1 MPFELI
7 NADGTTTALHRE
19 PRTVD
24 GFNIPLPEEIDASRS
39 MAALALVHARVFKT
53 LLGLHRTST
62 PSLAPTPAVVEAYE
76 EILHDLIARRVPI
89 AINGVAA
96 PWTQP
101 LNARSV
107 TAWHKKAM
115 GSLIGGPRRNKW
127 PDLTHRLVL
136 AYGRAGYM
144 DPNRSR
150 LKTSTS
156 LTYAND
162 IPLHLAFEANN
173 HMAAAALIELGAN
186 FEGFPTK
193 DWVVSNNHVKDV
205 EVKAGDLG
213 AHLDAHC
220 PRGDP
225 ARAVIDGALMERAI
239 LEHSK
244 HSSLDAA
251 SQAALA
257 PMPLDVLCGSLSS
270 SAPARRRGL

>member
-136 AYGRAGYM
+136 AYCRAGYM

-162 IPLHLAFEANN
+162 IPLYLAFEANS

-186 FEGFPTK
+186 FDGYPTK
-193 DWVVSNNHVKDV
+193 DWVVSTSHVKDV
-205 EVKAGDLG
+205 EVKGGDLG

-225 ARAVIDGALMERAI
+225 ARAAIDKALMERAI
-239 LEHSK
+239 SEHKAKPQARVDLVPASVA
-244 HSSLDAA
+244 SPVALSVCAA
-251 SQAALA
+251 TPSA
-257 PMPLDVLCGSLSS
+257 PM
-270 SAPARRRGL
+270 RRRAL